1 VLSRLATTLD
11 SAISVSTMLWKKML
25 AVALTVPAVF
35 AAWKLWGPSIFN
47 RYDGPGETSSLR
59 EVCIFCKKV
68 HEKQKVVFED
78 EEVFVMHDDFPK
90 SSTHLLVLSKRHIKN
105 TSYLQHSDRPLLE
118 KMMSLGE
125 RLAKELI
132 PTGQLK

>member
-1 VLSRLATTLD
+1 MVLVGNRAGK
-11 SAISVSTMLWKKML
+11 VSCVMSWKKL
-25 AVALTVPAVF
+25 AVALAVPAVY

-47 RYDGPGETSSLR
+47 RYDKPGEVSSLR

-78 EEVFVMHDDFPK
+78 EDIFVMHDDFPK

-105 TSYLQHSDRPLLE
+105 TAYLRNTDRTLLE
-118 KMMSLGE
+118 KMIATGE
-125 RLAKELI
+125 RLAKELV
-132 PTGQLK
+132 PAGQLK